1 MDLTKRIRYD
11 RLLMHIREFYDVSF
25 MYPLLLFPG
34 HDENR
39 KNLYNNGNTHNA
51 YRWDLKGWD
60 ETQNNSLNISFLA
73 QIADIDYNNVTYLLR
88 LPLSSY
94 LPESILELP
103 VLLLHK

>member
-34 HDENR
+34 LDENR

-73 QIADIDYNNVTYLLR
+73 QIADIDYNDVTYLLR

>member
-11 RLLMHIREFYDVSF
+11 RLLMHIREFYEVSF

-73 QIADIDYNNVTYLLR
+73 QIADID
-88 LPLSSY
+88 
-94 LPESILELP
+94 
-103 VLLLHK
+103 